1 MTKKSWGLFLAA
13 GFLWGI
19 PYLFIKI
26 AVEPGGFQ
34 PGFLVFARVCLGAIF
49 LLPLAI
55 KQGLLPEALRYAK
68 WILLYSII
76 ELVGPWYFLSSG
88 ERHVSSGLAGLLIAT
103 VPFWSTILASVLGD
117 HSVWQLRRITGMIIG
132 FIGVILVVGL
142 ESLRGENSRTS
153 IAMIILAALGYAIAP
168 MMIRRKAPTL
178 NGLAINSLAML
189 FTSIIYIPVGI
200 IQFPTSMPTAKSIWS
215 LLILGIFPTAI
226 AFVVFFKVIVDIGPT
241 RASMVTYI
249 NTAVAVLLGIIVLNE
264 PLTLGIGLGLPL
276 ILIGSYLSGKKS
288 VTQ

>member
-1 MTKKSWGLFLAA
+1 MTRKNWGLFLAA

-19 PYLFIKI
+19 PYLFIKV

-34 PGFLVFARVCLGAIF
+34 PGFLVFARVSLGALF

-55 KQGLLPEALRYAK
+55 KQGLIPEARKHAK
-68 WILLYSII
+68 WILLYAII

-103 VPFWSTILASVLGD
+103 VPFWSTILASMLGD
-117 HSVWQLRRITGMIIG
+117 HSVWQLRRIIGILIG
-132 FIGVILVVGL
+132 FTGVIFVVGL
-142 ESLRGENSRTS
+142 ESLRGVNSRS
-153 IAMIILAALGYAIAP
+153 AIAMIVMAAMGYAIAP

-189 FTSIIYIPVGI
+189 FTAIIYIPVGI
-200 IQFPTSMPTAKSIWS
+200 IQFPATMPSAKAIWS
-215 LLILGIFPTAI
+215 LVILGIFPTAI
-226 AFVVFFKVIVDIGPT
+226 AFVVFFKVIIEIGPT

-249 NTAVAVLLGIIVLNE
+249 NTAVAVLLGIIVLSE
-264 PLTLGIGLGLPL
+264 PLTLGIGMGLPL
-276 ILIGSYLSGKKS
+276 ILIGSYMSGKKS

>member
-1 MTKKSWGLFLAA
+1 MTRKSWGLFLAA
-13 GFLWGI
+13 GVLWGV

-34 PGFLVFARVCLGAIF
+34 PGFLVFARVSLGALF

-55 KQGLLPEALRYAK
+55 KQGLLPEALKYAK

-103 VPFWSTILASVLGD
+103 VPFWSTILTSMLGD
-117 HSVWQLRRITGMIIG
+117 HSVWQPRRIAGMVIG

-142 ESLRGENSRTS
+142 ESLRGENSRS
-153 IAMIILAALGYAIAP
+153 AIAMIVLAAVGYAVAP
-168 MMIRRKAPTL
+168 TMIRRKAPTL

-189 FTSIIYIPVGI
+189 FTSIIYIPVGV
-200 IQFPTSMPTAKSIWS
+200 IQFPATMPSAKAIWS
-215 LLILGIFPTAI
+215 LLVLGIFPTAI
-226 AFVVFFKVIVDIGPT
+226 AFVVFFKVIIEVGPT

-249 NTAVAVLLGIIVLNE
+249 NTAVAVLLGIIVLSE

-276 ILIGSYLSGKKS
+276 ILIGSYMSGKKS

>member
-1 MTKKSWGLFLAA
+1 MTRRSWILFIAA
-13 GFLWGI
+13 GILWGV

-34 PGFLVFARVCLGAIF
+34 PGFLVFARVSLGAIF

-55 KQGLLPEALRYAK
+55 KQGLIQEAMKYFK
-68 WILLYSII
+68 WILLYSVI

-88 ERHVSSGLAGLLIAT
+88 ERHVTSGLAGLLIAT
-103 VPFWSTILASVLGD
+103 VPFFSTILASLLGD
-117 HSVWQLRRITGMIIG
+117 HSVWQPLRIIG
-132 FIGVILVVGL
+132 MVVGFAGVVLVVGL
-142 ESLRGENSRTS
+142 ESLRGENSKS
-153 IAMIILAALGYAIAP
+153 AIILILLAAVGYAVAP
-168 MMIRRKAPTL
+168 LMIRRKAPTL
-178 NGLAINSLAML
+178 NGLAVNSIAML
-189 FTSIIYIPVGI
+189 LTAIIYIPVGI
-200 IQFPTSMPTAKSIWS
+200 IQWPSKVPNASAIWS

-226 AFVVFFKVIVDIGPT
+226 AFVVFFKVLVEVGPT

-249 NTAVAVLLGIIVLNE
+249 NTAVAVLLGILVLGE

-276 ILIGSYLSGKKS
+276 ILVGSYLSGRKK

>member
-1 MTKKSWGLFLAA
+1 MTGKSWGLFLAA
-13 GFLWGI
+13 GVLWGV

-34 PGFLVFARVCLGAIF
+34 PGFLVFARVSLGALF

-55 KQGLLPEALRYAK
+55 KQGLLTEALKYAK

-103 VPFWSTILASVLGD
+103 VPFWSTILASMLGD
-117 HSVWQLRRITGMIIG
+117 HSVWQPRRIAGMVIG

-142 ESLRGENSRTS
+142 ESLRGQHNRFA
-153 IAMIILAALGYAIAP
+153 IAICLLAAVGYAVAP
-168 MMIRRKAPTL
+168 TMIRRKAPTL

-189 FTSIIYIPVGI
+189 FTAIIYIPIAV
-200 IQFPTSMPTAKSIWS
+200 IQFPATLPSSKAIWS
-215 LLILGIFPTAI
+215 LIILGIFPTAI
-226 AFVVFFKVIVDIGPT
+226 AFVVFFKVIIEVGPT

-249 NTAVAVLLGIIVLNE
+249 NTAVAVLLGIIVLSE

-276 ILIGSYLSGKKS
+276 ILIGSYMSGKKS

>member
-1 MTKKSWGLFLAA
+1 MTRKSWGLFLAA
-13 GFLWGI
+13 GVLWGV

-34 PGFLVFARVCLGAIF
+34 PGFLVFARVCLGALF
-49 LLPLAI
+49 LLPLAM
-55 KQGLLPEALRYAK
+55 KQGLLPEALKYAK
-68 WILLYSII
+68 WILLYSVI

-103 VPFWSTILASVLGD
+103 VPFWSTILASLLGD
-117 HSVWQLRRITGMIIG
+117 HSVWQPRRIAGMVIG
-132 FIGVILVVGL
+132 FIGVFLVVGL
-142 ESLRGENSRTS
+142 ESLRGENSGS
-153 IAMIILAALGYAIAP
+153 AIAMIVLAAVGYAIAP

-189 FTSIIYIPVGI
+189 FTAIIYIPVGI
-200 IQFPTSMPTAKSIWS
+200 IQFPATMPSAKAIWS
-215 LLILGIFPTAI
+215 LVILGIFPTAI
-226 AFVVFFKVIVDIGPT
+226 AFVVFFKVIVDVGPT

-249 NTAVAVLLGIIVLNE
+249 NTAVAVLLGIVVLNE